1 MKCFSSRLPPSS
13 PSNPFVYYHRPHLL
27 LRPWDLLFSGKEMR
41 VQPKKERGE
50 KTKRCGETG
59 GRKKSNSIT
68 SLAPFP
74 SFFRTFFALS
84 SFLPT
89 FFFPLFLLL
98 RSYRQRRPAT
108 QKRQGENE
116 PVPPVLSVPFPFSL
130 STLCVPFPPVF
141 PGAAGFWRKTW
152 FCSFSCSSHQ
162 TEWLTARRA

>member
-74 SFFRTFFALS
+74 SFFRTFFALF

-89 FFFPLFLLL
+89 FFFPPFLLL

-108 QKRQGENE
+108 QKRQGGKRAR
-116 PVPPVLSVPFPFSL
+116 PPRS
-130 STLCVPFPPVF
+130 
-141 PGAAGFWRKTW
+141 
-152 FCSFSCSSHQ
+152 FCSFSLFPFHTLRAISAGIS
-162 TEWLTARRA
+162 RRRRFLAQDLVLLLLLLLAPN